1 MTLAARTLGP
11 HPFTL
16 GLFAPNVSGG
26 LTQTLAPERWEP
38 TWEHNAVVAR
48 MAEDAGL
55 DFILPLANWLGLHGT
70 APTDGHSL
78 ETLTWAAAV
87 LASTRR
93 MHVFATVHTAFIN
106 PVVAAKMA
114 ATCDHIGGGRFGL
127 NVVSGSRPDEFALMG
142 VEMLE
147 HDERYLLTQEWLEV
161 VRRVWREHL
170 AFDHRGRFFR
180 LDGVQSHPK
189 PWGGS
194 EPLVISAGSSPA
206 GREFAARNADCLFMI
221 VPALEGLAETIA
233 GIRAAAGRP
242 IGVYSSGHVICRPTR
257 RETEE
262 YYHHVVHDHGD
273 WAAGDHLIRAVWPNS
288 ESLPLDRLEQ
298 FRERCVSGHATWPL
312 VGTPDEVADGF
323 RALHQAGLDG
333 TAFSLVNYLDDLP
346 IVRDEVLPRLERYG
360 MRVASA

>member
-1 MTLAARTLGP
+1 
-11 HPFTL
+11 
-16 GLFAPNVSGG
+16 
-26 LTQTLAPERWEP
+26 
-38 TWEHNAVVAR
+38 
-48 MAEDAGL
+48 
-55 DFILPLANWLGLHGT
+55 
-70 APTDGHSL
+70 
-78 ETLTWAAAV
+78 
-87 LASTRR
+87 
-93 MHVFATVHTAFIN
+93 
-106 PVVAAKMA
+106 
-114 ATCDHIGGGRFGL
+114 
-127 NVVSGSRPDEFALMG
+127 
-142 VEMLE
+142 MLE

-189 PWGGS
+189 PWGGG

-273 WAAGDHLIRAVWPNS
+273 WAAGDHLIRAVPGRH
-288 ESLPLDRLEQ
+288 RLLA
-298 FRERCVSGHATWPL
+298 RE
-312 VGTPDEVADGF
+312 
-323 RALHQAGLDG
+323 
-333 TAFSLVNYLDDLP
+333 
-346 IVRDEVLPRLERYG
+346 LPRRPPHRARRGAAAAGALRDAGGVGVGARPGRAQNSHRSLAPSTTAALRTAKSPCWEEMCWRYV
-360 MRVASA
+360 VASRR